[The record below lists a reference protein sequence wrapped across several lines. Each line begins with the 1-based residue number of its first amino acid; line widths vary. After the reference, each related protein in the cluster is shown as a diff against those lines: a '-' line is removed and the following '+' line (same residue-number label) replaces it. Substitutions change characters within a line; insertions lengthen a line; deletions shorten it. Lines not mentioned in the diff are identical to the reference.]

1 MNIRQE
7 VKDIEIRRMQEMLE
21 ENNHFVKFSYSSEYA
36 FKRFEAIKLATKIV
50 EDAVRATGGDM
61 PKELL
66 DAYEGWNNIGNKI
79 KEVELDVIKV
89 GR

>member
-1 MNIRQE
+1 M
-7 VKDIEIRRMQEMLE
+7 RRLQGLLE
-21 ENNHFVKFSYSSEYA
+21 EKRGFVKFSYSSEDA

-50 EDAVRATGGDM
+50 EDAVRDTGGDM
-61 PKELL
+61 PRELL

>member
-7 VKDIEIRRMQEMLE
+7 IKEMEMRNMQAVLE
-21 ENNHFVKFSYSSEYA
+21 QKNGFVQFSYSSEDA

-50 EDAVRATGGDM
+50 EEAVRETGGDM
-61 PKELL
+61 PRELFE
-66 DAYEGWNNIGNKI
+66 AYEGWNNIGNKI